1 MRGARRRKEP
11 RPPKFK
17 PGSECISRGRNIR
30 RSIMPLLLYRKYLEV
45 IWRGRRFRRCS
56 GKSLPKRIWSSLI
69 IRQELFRNT
78 LEAFSVENINTTLQK
93 DNSF

>member
-17 PGSECISRGRNIR
+17 PGLECISRGRNIR
-30 RSIMPLLLYRKYLEV
+30 RYIMPLLRYRRYLEV
-45 IWRGRRFRRCS
+45 IWRGRRCRRCS
-56 GKSLPKRIWSSLI
+56 GKSLLKRIWSSLI